1 MANEYE
7 VVDFVR
13 DVLTKRFDGDHH
25 KTQINEDDSTKLN
38 FACPYCGDSEKDPTK
53 KRGNLYYSTQSYKC
67 FNDGCLMWVPLNKFI
82 STFALK
88 YSLSVPALKEQKK
101 TTRPLKRETKRGELI
116 QFLMN
121 PKVKSSLLDFSYI
134 QSRFMLIPCKDA
146 PEGSVVL
153 DYIKSRNLIGLPS
166 FEQTCYYDGLMNK
179 IYIFNLD
186 LRSGKVLGVSIR
198 KIDDSPGPK
207 YKIRNYSEFRKTHI
221 IPKMD
226 DDVIYKID
234 AINNYFNILN
244 INFSQPVIVTEGQ
257 IDAMFLRN
265 AIATTGV
272 TKSKSLLG
280 TLLSKNNAFILF
292 DNDKAGRTE
301 AIKLIKVGYKV
312 FMWSNLI
319 DDLKAKHPNS
329 IKDII
334 RIKDINDLYNFQNKM
349 DDSTDFESFNNMIS
363 QYFSESIYDLIGI

>member
-1 MANEYE
+1 MSNGYE
-7 VVDFVR
+7 IVDFVR
-13 DVLTKRFDGDHH
+13 DVLAKRFSGDPH
-25 KTQINEDDSTKLN
+25 KVKINEDDSTKLN

-67 FNDGCLMWVPLNKFI
+67 FNDGCLIWVPLNKFI
-82 STFALK
+82 SNFALR
-88 YSLSVPALKEQKK
+88 YSLSIPLLKENKPTGK
-101 TTRPLKRETKRGELI
+101 PLRHETKRGELI

-121 PKVKSSLLDFSYI
+121 PKVKSSLLDFSYL
-134 QSRFMLIPCKDA
+134 QNRFYLIPCKDA
-146 PEGSVVL
+146 PEDSLVYEYV
-153 DYIKSRNLIGLPS
+153 KNRNLIGLPS
-166 FEQTCYYDGLMNK
+166 FEQTCYYDNLMNK

-207 YKIRNYSEFRKTHI
+207 YKIRNYSEFRKSHI
-221 IPKMD
+221 IPKID
-226 DDVIYKID
+226 EDVIFKID
-234 AINNYFNILN
+234 AINNYYNILN

-280 TLLSKNNAFILF
+280 TLLSKTNAFILF
-292 DNDKAGRTE
+292 DNDKAGKTE
-301 AIKLIKVGYKV
+301 SLKLIKNGYKV

-319 DDLKAKHPNS
+319 DDMKRKYPESLKS
-329 IKDII
+329 IIS
-334 RIKDINDLYNFQNKM
+334 IKDINDLYNFYKDR
-349 DDSTDFESFNNMIS
+349 DDSFNYDQFNEIIS
-363 QYFSESIYDLIGI
+363 QYFSSSVYDLIGI